1 MISIWMVKLFDAS
14 PCKPLEL
21 ILKSCLESGKFP
33 LELKKAIVIPAHK
46 KGDKQIL
53 KNYCPISSLPIAEK
67 IFEKILYNNI
77 SIFLKKSNL
86 ISLNQLRFKSDDS
99 YINQLLSITHEI
111 YVNHLTMVLMFV
123 VLHKSLL
130 YKSKQNRISGNLLD
144 TMTEILNSRKQR
156 VALNR
161 QLSSWASIETGIP
174 QGSILGPLLLLIY
187 INNLS
192 DDLITNPKLF
202 ANDTSPF
209 FCKKVFFCF
218 VNTSSTNLNNDLS
231 KMIN

>member
-1 MISIWMVKLFDAS
+1 
-14 PCKPLEL
+14 
-21 ILKSCLESGKFP
+21 
-33 LELKKAIVIPAHK
+33 
-46 KGDKQIL
+46 
-53 KNYCPISSLPIAEK
+53 
-67 IFEKILYNNI
+67 
-77 SIFLKKSNL
+77 
-86 ISLNQLRFKSDDS
+86 
-99 YINQLLSITHEI
+99 
-111 YVNHLTMVLMFV
+111 MVLMFV

-144 TMTEILNSRKQR
+144 TMTEFLNSRKQR

-192 DDLITNPKLF
+192 DDLTANPKLF

-209 FCKKVFFCF
+209 FLQKSFFLFC
-218 VNTSSTNLNNDLS
+218 
-231 KMIN
+231 

>member
-1 MISIWMVKLFDAS
+1 
-14 PCKPLEL
+14 
-21 ILKSCLESGKFP
+21 
-33 LELKKAIVIPAHK
+33 
-46 KGDKQIL
+46 
-53 KNYCPISSLPIAEK
+53 
-67 IFEKILYNNI
+67 
-77 SIFLKKSNL
+77 
-86 ISLNQLRFKSDDS
+86 
-99 YINQLLSITHEI
+99 
-111 YVNHLTMVLMFV
+111 MVLMFV

-144 TMTEILNSRKQR
+144 TVTEFLNSRKQR

-192 DDLITNPKLF
+192 DDLITNLKLF